1 MKDAL
6 TAIHEWFV
14 RFDEH
19 AIHLVVH
26 SPNQA
31 AWEQQIAW
39 EQITRICF
47 RAGRWPTS
55 GDMFLSTSEKPDGY
69 LIPVDADGGKALWS
83 EIRVRGLFSSAMAH
97 EAVGVLD
104 ELFCSP
110 RRTSNGVIQAFPL
123 YSPRQLPDL
132 DGEGMAL
139 TWDQDGADSIVR
151 YRDMTVWRERTGWE
165 VYDRFEEIALIL
177 KHTYG
182 SRLVD
187 LVPTPNSRYALLGDS
202 SAASFHV
209 ASAREA
215 VGKDA
220 PLEAFYWNQLQ
231 DAVRT
236 GDTET
241 IRRFLAQG
249 GDPNMRRAPHDKN
262 ETLLHTAARRR
273 QGAIA
278 RMLIAAGAY
287 VNELDR
293 LLASPLVAAMD
304 NRFLIAARPPRGR
317 LRIDPATLEIER
329 TTELVRM
336 LILAGANLS
345 GLDRPYSQITGRRRE
360 FYQPPLH
367 LAARYGY
374 LDVLRLLL
382 DHGAEVDI
390 EDFFANTPLHEA
402 LNHGQAEAAAIL
414 IAAGADVN
422 RARNQPGNPAETPL
436 LMVVKSQEHGTD
448 EKVSLIQALAGAG
461 ADVNKTNTVGDS
473 PVLAAVRY
481 GTDQRYSIIGFTD
494 RDGSTSWRIETWP
507 VYEKLPP
514 AQVAALVAALR
525 AAGAAMDARDRDGK
539 TARDLAR
546 EAGLI
551 DVAALV

>member
-1 MKDAL
+1 MD
-6 TAIHEWFV
+6 TIHEWFVV

-19 AIHLVVH
+19 AIHLFVH
-26 SPNQA
+26 PPDEA

-39 EQITRICF
+39 EQITRICL
-47 RAGRWPTS
+47 RTGRWPAS
-55 GDMFLSTSEKPDGY
+55 GDLFVSTSEEPDGY
-69 LIPVDADGGKALWS
+69 LIPIDADGGKALWS
-83 EIRVRGLFSSAMAH
+83 EIRLRGLFSNAIAD
-97 EAVGVLD
+97 EASGAPD

-110 RRTSNGVIQAFPL
+110 RRTRNGVIQIFRL

-132 DGEGMAL
+132 DDERIAL
-139 TWDQDGADSIVR
+139 NWDQDGADSIVR
-151 YRDMTVWRERTGWE
+151 SGDMTVWRERTGWE

-177 KHTYG
+177 KHKYG

-202 SAASFHV
+202 LAATFHV

-215 VGKDA
+215 LGKDA
-220 PLEAFYWNQLQ
+220 PVEAFYWNQLQ
-231 DAVRT
+231 DAIRT

-249 GDPNMRRAPHDKN
+249 GDPNIRRAPDDN
-262 ETLLHTAARRR
+262 SDTLLHMAARRR
-273 QGAIA
+273 RPEIA
-278 RMLIAAGAY
+278 QMLIAAGAY
-287 VNELDR
+287 VNVLDS

-304 NRFLIAARPPRGR
+304 NRFLIAARPPPGR

-329 TTELVRM
+329 TTQLATMLV
-336 LILAGANLS
+336 LAGANLS
-345 GLDRPYSQITGRRRE
+345 GLDRPYSQITGRQRE
-360 FYQPPLH
+360 FYQSPLH

-374 LDVLRLLL
+374 LDVVRLLL
-382 DHGAEVDI
+382 EYGAEVDI
-390 EDFFANTPLHEA
+390 DDISTNTPLHEA

-436 LMVVKSQEHGTD
+436 LMVVKSHEYDTD
-448 EKVSLIQALAGAG
+448 AKIRLIHTLAEAG
-461 ADVNKTNTVGDS
+461 ADVNKTNTVGDT

-481 GTDQRYSIIGFTD
+481 GTDQRYSIIGVTD
-494 RDGSTSWRIETWP
+494 KDGSCSWRVEAWP
-507 VYEKLPP
+507 VYEKLSP
-514 AQVAALVAALR
+514 AQIAALVAALR
-525 AAGAAMDARDRDGK
+525 AVGADMDARDRAGK
-539 TARDLAR
+539 TARNLAR
-546 EAGLI
+546 EAGLG

>member
-1 MKDAL
+1 MD
-6 TAIHEWFV
+6 TIHEWFV
-14 RFDEH
+14 VRFDEQ

-26 SPNQA
+26 PPNEA
-31 AWEQQIAW
+31 AWEQHIAW

-47 RAGRWPTS
+47 RTGRWPAS
-55 GDMFLSTSEKPDGY
+55 GDMFLSSREKPDGY
-69 LIPVDADGGKALWS
+69 LIPIDADGGKALWS
-83 EIRVRGLFSSAMAH
+83 AIRVRGLFSNAMAD
-97 EAVGVLD
+97 EAVGVLG

-110 RRTSNGVIQAFPL
+110 RRTRNDVIQTFPL

-132 DGEGMAL
+132 DGERMAL
-139 TWDQDGADSIVR
+139 TWNQDGADSIVR
-151 YRDMTVWRERTGWE
+151 YGDTTVWRERTGWE
-165 VYDRFEEIALIL
+165 VYNRFEEIALIL

-187 LVPTPNSRYALLGDS
+187 LVPTPNSRSALLGDS
-202 SAASFHV
+202 SAATFHV

-215 VGKDA
+215 LGKDA

-236 GDTET
+236 GDTAT

-249 GDPNMRRAPHDKN
+249 GDPNMRRAPDDKN
-262 ETLLHTAARRR
+262 DTLLHMAARRR
-273 QGAIA
+273 QVAIA

-287 VNELDR
+287 VNVLDA

-304 NRFLIAARPPRGR
+304 NRFLIAARPPPGR
-317 LRIDPATLEIER
+317 LRIEPKTLEIER
-329 TTELVRM
+329 TTELVTM
-336 LILAGANLS
+336 LVLAGANLS
-345 GLDRPYSQITGRRRE
+345 GLDRPYNQITGRQRE

-374 LDVLRLLL
+374 LDVVRLLL
-382 DHGAEVDI
+382 DTGAEVDVD
-390 EDFFANTPLHEA
+390 DFFANTPLHEA
-402 LNHGQAEAAAIL
+402 LNYGQAEGAAIL

-422 RARNQPGNPAETPL
+422 RTRNQPGNPAETPL
-436 LMVVKSQEHGTD
+436 LMVVKSQEYDTD
-448 EKVSLIQALAGAG
+448 AKVSLIQTLAQAG
-461 ADVNKTNTVGDS
+461 ADVNNTNTVGDS

-481 GTDQRYSIIGFTD
+481 GMDQRYAIIGVTD
-494 RDGSTSWRIETWP
+494 KDGSSSWRIETWP

-514 AQVAALVAALR
+514 AQIAALVAVLR
-525 AAGAAMDARDRDGK
+525 AVGADMDVRDRDGK
-539 TARDLAR
+539 TARDLAL
-546 EAGLI
+546 EAGFS

>member
-1 MKDAL
+1 MA
-6 TAIHEWFV
+6 TIHEWFV
-14 RFDEH
+14 ARFDDH
-19 AIHLVVH
+19 AIHLLVH
-26 SPNQA
+26 PPNQA
-31 AWEQQIAW
+31 AWEQRIAW

-47 RAGRWPTS
+47 RTGRWPAS
-55 GDMFLSTSEKPDGY
+55 GHMFLSTSEKPDGY
-69 LIPVDADGGKALWS
+69 LIPIDADGGKALWS
-83 EIRVRGLFSSAMAH
+83 EIRVRGLFSNAMAY
-97 EAVGVLD
+97 EAVGVFD

-110 RRTSNGVIQAFPL
+110 RRTRNNLIQRFPL

-132 DGEGMAL
+132 DGESMAL

-151 YRDMTVWRERTGWE
+151 YGQLTVWREQSGWE

-177 KHTYG
+177 KQKYG

-202 SAASFHV
+202 SAAIFHV
-209 ASAREA
+209 DSAREA
-215 VGKDA
+215 LGKDA
-220 PLEAFYWNQLQ
+220 PLEAFYWSQLQ

-249 GDPNMRRAPHDKN
+249 GDPNMRRAPEDKN
-262 ETLLHTAARRR
+262 NTLLHMAARRR
-273 QGAIA
+273 QPAIA

-287 VNELDR
+287 VNMLDT
-293 LLASPLVAAMD
+293 LLASPLVAALD
-304 NRFLIAARPPRGR
+304 NRFLIAARPPPGR
-317 LRIDPATLEIER
+317 LRIDPESLEIER
-329 TTELVRM
+329 TTELVTM
-336 LILAGANLS
+336 LVLAGANLS
-345 GLDRPYSQITGRRRE
+345 GLDRPYNQITGRWRE

-374 LDVLRLLL
+374 LEVLRLLL
-382 DHGAEVDI
+382 DHGAEVDVD
-390 EDFFANTPLHEA
+390 DFFANTALHEA

-414 IAAGADVN
+414 IAAGADIN

-436 LMVVKSQEHGTD
+436 LMVVKSQEYDTD
-448 EKVSLIQALAGAG
+448 EKVRLIQTLVEAG

-481 GTDQRYSIIGFTD
+481 GTDQRYSIIGVTD
-494 RDGSTSWRIETWP
+494 KDGSSSWRIETWP

-514 AQVAALVAALR
+514 AQIAALVAALR
-525 AAGAAMDARDRDGK
+525 ALGADLDARDRDGK

-546 EAGLI
+546 EAGLSNA
-551 DVAALV
+551 AALV

>member
-1 MKDAL
+1 MKDAF

-47 RAGRWPTS
+47 RAGRWSTS

-83 EIRVRGLFSSAMAH
+83 EIRVRGLFSNAMAY
-97 EAVGVLD
+97 EAVGAPD

-110 RRTSNGVIQAFPL
+110 RRTGNDVIQTFPL

-132 DGEGMAL
+132 DGAEIAL

-151 YRDMTVWRERTGWE
+151 YGDMTVWRERTGWE

-177 KHTYG
+177 KHKYG

-187 LVPTPNSRYALLGDS
+187 LVPTPNSRYALIGDS
-202 SAASFHV
+202 SAATFHV

-215 VGKDA
+215 LGKDA
-220 PLEAFYWNQLQ
+220 PVERFYWNQLQ

-236 GDTET
+236 GDNET

-262 ETLLHTAARRR
+262 DTLLHMAARRR
-273 QGAIA
+273 QVAIA

-287 VNELDR
+287 VNVLDA

-304 NRFLIAARPPRGR
+304 NRFLIAARPPPGR
-317 LRIDPATLEIER
+317 LRIDPETLEIER
-329 TTELVRM
+329 TTELVTM
-336 LILAGANLS
+336 LALAGANLS
-345 GLDRPYSQITGRRRE
+345 GLDRPYSQITGRQRE

-382 DHGAEVDI
+382 DNGAEADI
-390 EDFFANTPLHEA
+390 DDFFANTPLHEA
-402 LNHGQAEAAAIL
+402 LNYGQAQVATML
-414 IAAGADVN
+414 IGAGADVN

-436 LMVVKSQEHGTD
+436 LMLVKSHEYDTD
-448 EKVSLIQALAGAG
+448 EKLSLIQALAEAG
-461 ADVNKTNTVGDS
+461 ADANKTNTVGDS

-481 GTDQRYSIIGFTD
+481 GTDQRYSIIGVTD
-494 RDGSTSWRIETWP
+494 KGGAFSWRIEAWP

-514 AQVAALVAALR
+514 AQIAALVAALR
-525 AAGAAMDARDRDGK
+525 AVGADIDARDRDGK
-539 TARDLAR
+539 TARDLAL
-546 EAGLI
+546 EAGLA